1 MKTDLQ
7 ELRNVDC
14 DEKVALTAELEVEEL
29 EAVIAPAEQ
38 FSDLLGP
45 GCHEPAK
52 KTLPHVTV
60 FPRRPR
66 IKRRPP

>member
-29 EAVIAPAEQ
+29 EAVIAPAVNAYL
-38 FSDLLGP
+38 FFD
-45 GCHEPAK
+45 
-52 KTLPHVTV
+52 
-60 FPRRPR
+60 
-66 IKRRPP
+66 